1 MPEPTPRARE
11 TPPGFELLVSSPF
24 VAQVGPI
31 HVNDE
36 GVLGVHV
43 RDEHRNVLGTVHGG
57 FLMTLADVAAGRT
70 ARRVIGEGA
79 VVQTVSATVD
89 FLSTAAVGSWL
100 EIEATVDRA
109 GRRAVFTTCRV
120 TSGDKTIAKASV
132 VLLRS

>member
-1 MPEPTPRARE
+1 LSTP
-11 TPPGFELLVSSPF
+11 PPGFVLLVSSPF

-43 RDEHRNVLGTVHGG
+43 REEHKNTLGTVHGG

-70 ARRVIGEGA
+70 ARRAIGDGA
-79 VVQTVSATVD
+79 VVRTVSATVD
-89 FLSTAAVGSWL
+89 FLSAAAVGTWL
-100 EIEATVDRA
+100 EVETTVDRV
-109 GRRAVFTTCRV
+109 GRRAVFTSCRV
-120 TSGDKTIAKASV
+120 TSAETTIARASV